1 VRAQTD
7 IGRNP
12 ISVAYAAVSLAQ
24 QIFSNIGNNR
34 ALLLGAGETI
44 SLVADHLVGRG
55 LTKIAIANRTLAN
68 AAVLAAKYDA
78 EAMQLTDVAARL
90 AEFDIVIASTGSS
103 LPVLGKGAVEAAIK
117 QRRHKPM
124 FMVDIAVPRD
134 IEPEVGDLP
143 DVYLYS
149 IDDLTQIIETNLA
162 ERRQA
167 ADSAESFVLEGAHEY
182 MRARRVQ
189 QSQALLK
196 DFRARAK
203 AVEQEELEKA
213 LQDLQRGASP
223 EIVLARLSS
232 SLTNKL
238 IHAPTA
244 AIREASADGRNDV
257 LEYFRAL
264 YALPSLSSEP
274 PQSTEPE

>member
-1 VRAQTD
+1 
-7 IGRNP
+7 
-12 ISVAYAAVSLAQ
+12 
-24 QIFSNIGNNR
+24 
-34 ALLLGAGETI
+34 
-44 SLVADHLVGRG
+44 
-55 LTKIAIANRTLAN
+55 
-68 AAVLAAKYDA
+68 
-78 EAMQLTDVAARL
+78 L

-257 LEYFRAL
+257 LEYVRAL